1 MNLTYSDVSELN
13 GSCCFF
19 VANRVQ
25 VQRKVLWASLF
36 LLALLS
42 IAILPVCAEIP
53 YTQWGSQGTGNG
65 QFDYPSDVAINGT
78 TGNVYVI
85 EWRNNRTQV
94 FSASGNYL
102 AQWGSSGSSNGQFK
116 WPAGIA
122 INNTGYVYI
131 ADAGNNRIQIFDT
144 NGNYINQ
151 WSGGLFSPRALAINS
166 SNFIYV
172 ADYGNNRIMVFD
184 PSGVYITQ
192 WSASY
197 PLGVAVNA
205 SGFVYVTE
213 SNNYLTKIFTPGGV
227 NIGQWGSFGT
237 GNGQFKFPTKIAIDN
252 SSNVF
257 VIDEDNGR
265 IEVFDPSG
273 IYLRKW
279 GTYGTGVGQL
289 SSPKGIAVN
298 SSSYVYVAEYSS
310 YRVQVFSSASAPS
323 VTTITPSSGLN
334 TGSIAF
340 SSLTGTGFTAGAAVN
355 LTKTGQANISATG
368 VSVVSADKITGNFDI
383 TGSVAGTWN
392 VIVTNPDGQFGL
404 LTNGFTISALIPVAG
419 FTGTPLSGTAPLSV
433 SFTDSSL
440 NLPTGWAWFFG
451 DENFTA
457 PWTLKNTSAMWTARF
472 AHSSVVL
479 PDGSIIVMGG
489 SNGGSN
495 RKNDTWRSTDN
506 GATWTLM
513 NASSGWAARMAHSSV
528 AMSDGSIVLMGGDK
542 GGGLKND
549 VWRST
554 DKGATWTQV
563 NSSPAWGPRVDHS
576 TVVMADG
583 SIVLMGGAIPGGL
596 FANDVWRSTDNG
608 ATWTKV
614 ITSGPMW
621 SEREGHA
628 TVVMPDGSIVLMGG
642 LDSGGQ
648 KNDVWGSSD
657 NGATWSVA
665 PSPAGW
671 GPREDHTAV
680 TMPDGSILVM
690 GGFSSSVRN
699 DMFRSKDKGF
709 SWGRP
714 NLSVEWG
721 PRGAHTSLLMP
732 DGSIVLMGGNS
743 TAAVAKNDV
752 WRFNPV
758 GSTTQNPSHTYTT
771 AGTYKVAL
779 QAYNTAGYNSTRKSD
794 YITVSADPNA
804 PKVSFT
810 SNVTSGGVPLT
821 VAFNDTSTGSPVSW
835 EWSFGDNTSSTEQ
848 NPVHTF
854 QKPQVNNVKLKV
866 ANSDGL
872 TNQTMQQIVV
882 FGIKTD
888 TNMIM
893 NGTTVSTVGG
903 KQVLAVN
910 ASTIQN
916 TGGSV
921 ATTNNTL
928 IMTGANSFWKKTQ
941 FFADHV
947 ALNATTGDFS
957 VTNTTQVVMQSAPVS
972 ASLNKTI
979 GDVSVSLDIALK
991 QYVSNA
997 VANITITE
1005 GATTDTETKFQQAA
1019 QSSGIN
1025 IKAIAYTVEFTN
1037 TDAIN
1042 ANLTQNATRQSQ
1054 AAILSMNINHTW
1066 VAQFATSTNNDGR
1079 GAITFI
1085 RYPET
1090 GTPKVLT
1097 TRFNSYNSSS
1107 NLDAFEADSPN
1118 GLSIFG
1124 MIGYEAAQ
1132 AASNSNSVSMSD
1144 SDVKAVNQQATPQ
1157 IFKETAPLKTDT
1169 SNQLAADVMVQ
1180 SIDKIA
1186 LLTLSRGLRATDT
1199 YGQTLPEVSVLPMD
1213 SSMVPPPET
1222 GSQYRFDGLA
1232 YHCRPDHA
1240 QFSQPVTLTFTLPQD
1255 EWNTVYANSRE
1266 PVIQTYSTSTN
1277 KWESLP
1283 TIADPAAKT
1292 VSTSVTHFSDFA
1304 IFSKPALNQGNATAI
1319 PLLTPT
1325 PVLTTKPGLT
1335 VIAGNPSPTPSSAQK
1350 TSKSPANAFEIMAG
1364 LGLWGSRLIINNP
1377 LMAVIGII
1385 VIGIG
1390 YVGWVQYRKKKE
1402 RDFIMYGRRK

>member
-1 MNLTYSDVSELN
+1 M
-13 GSCCFF
+13 
-19 VANRVQ
+19 ANRVQ

-36 LLALLS
+36 LLALIS
-42 IAILPVCAEIP
+42 IAILPVYAEIP
-53 YTQWGSQGTGNG
+53 YTQWGSQGNGNG
-65 QFDYPSDVAINGT
+65 QFDYPSGIAISSTN
-78 TGNVYVI
+78 GNVYVT
-85 EWRNNRTQV
+85 EWKNNRTQV

-131 ADAGNNRIQIFDT
+131 ADAGNNRIQIFDA

-197 PLGVAVNA
+197 PLGVAVNT

-213 SNNYLTKIFTPGGV
+213 SNNYLTRIFTSTGT
-227 NIGQWGSFGT
+227 NIGQWGSYGT
-237 GNGQFKFPTKIAIDN
+237 GDGQFKFPTELTIDT
-252 SSNVF
+252 SSNIF
-257 VIDEDNGR
+257 VIDEDNAR
-265 IEVFDPSG
+265 IEVFNPSG
-273 IYLRKW
+273 QYLRKW
-279 GTYGTGVGQL
+279 GSYGTGVGQL
-289 SSPKGIAVN
+289 SSPQGIAVN
-298 SSSYVYVAEYSS
+298 DSSYVYVAEYSS

-495 RKNDTWRSTDN
+495 RKNDTWRSTDS

-513 NASSGWAARMAHSSV
+513 NASSGWTARMAHASV
-528 AMSDGSIVLMGGDK
+528 AMPDGSIVLMGGNTSSS
-542 GGGLKND
+542 LTND
-549 VWRST
+549 TWRSI
-554 DKGATWTQV
+554 DKGATWTMV
-563 NSSPAWGPRVDHS
+563 NSSPGWVPRVDHR

-583 SIVLMGGAIPGGL
+583 SIVLMGGAISGGL
-596 FANDVWRSTDNG
+596 YANDVWRSPDNG
-608 ATWTKV
+608 ATWTLMN
-614 ITSGPMW
+614 SGAPW
-621 SEREGHA
+621 SARKSPA

-642 LDSGGQ
+642 YNGINLL
-648 KNDVWGSSD
+648 NDVWGSSD

-671 GPREDHTAV
+671 GPREEHSSV
-680 TMPDGSILVM
+680 VLPDGSILVM
-690 GGFSSSVRN
+690 GGFNNGSVKS

-709 SWGRP
+709 SWGKP

-721 PRGAHTSLLMP
+721 ARRGHTSVVMP
-732 DGSIVLMGGNS
+732 DGSIVLMGGTSGTNY
-743 TAAVAKNDV
+743 KNDV

-758 GSTTQNPSHTYTT
+758 GSTLQNPSHTYSNS
-771 AGTYKVAL
+771 GTYKVAL
-779 QAYNTAGYNSTRKSD
+779 QGYNTAGYNSTRKSE

-810 SNVTSGGVPLT
+810 SNVTSGVVPLT

-835 EWSFGDNTSSTEQ
+835 DWSFGDNTSSTEQ

-872 TNQTMQQIVV
+872 TNQTMHQIVV

-888 TNMIM
+888 TNMVM
-893 NGTTVSTVGG
+893 NGTTAAIING
-903 KQVLAVN
+903 KQNLAVN
-910 ASTIQN
+910 ASTLQN
-916 TGGSV
+916 TGGNV
-921 ATTNNTL
+921 TTTNTIL
-928 IMTGANSFWKKTQ
+928 TMTGGNSFWTKTR
-941 FFADHV
+941 FFADNV
-947 ALNATTGDFS
+947 ALNTTTGDYTI
-957 VTNTTQVVMQSAPVS
+957 TNTTQVVMQSAPVS
-972 ASLNKTI
+972 ASLNKSI
-979 GDVSVSLDIALK
+979 GDVSVSLDLALK
-991 QYVSNA
+991 QYVPDA

-1005 GATTDTETKFQQAA
+1005 GATTDADNAFQQAA
-1019 QSSGIN
+1019 QSSSIN
-1025 IKAIAYTVEFTN
+1025 IKAIAYTIQFTN
-1037 TDAIN
+1037 TEQIN

-1054 AAILSMNINHTW
+1054 AAILSMNINHSW
-1066 VAQFATSTNNDGR
+1066 VSQFATSTNNDGR
-1079 GAITFI
+1079 DSIVI
-1085 RYPET
+1085 VRYPET
-1090 GTPKVLT
+1090 GSSKVLT

-1107 NLDAFEADSPN
+1107 NLDAFEADSPD

-1124 MIGYEAAQ
+1124 MIGYSAQQ
-1132 AASNSNSVSMSD
+1132 AASNSNSVSVSD
-1144 SDVKAVNQQATPQ
+1144 SDGNAVNQQATPQ

-1186 LLTLSRGLRATDT
+1186 LLTLSRGIRATDT
-1199 YGQTLPEVSVLPMD
+1199 YGQTLAEVSVLPMD
-1213 SSMVPPPET
+1213 RSMVPPPET
-1222 GSQYRFDGLA
+1222 GTQYRFDGLA

-1240 QFSQPVTLTFTLPQD
+1240 QFSQPVMLTFTLPQD
-1255 EWNTVYANSRE
+1255 EWNTVYANNRE
-1266 PVIQTYSTSTN
+1266 PVIRTYSTSTN

-1304 IFSKPALNQGNATAI
+1304 IFSKPALNKGNATAT
-1319 PLLTPT
+1319 PLLTTT

-1335 VIAGNPSPTPSSAQK
+1335 VIAGNPSPTPTASQK
-1350 TSKSPANAFEIMAG
+1350 TSKPPANAFEIMAG
-1364 LGLWGSRLIINNP
+1364 LGLWGSGLIMNNP
-1377 LMAVIGII
+1377 LIAVIGII

-1390 YVGWVQYRKKKE
+1390 YVGWAQYRKKKE
-1402 RDFIMYGRRK
+1402 RDFIMYGRKK